1 MRAQD
6 PRPTREQEALAEMAA
21 TRVAPA
27 SAWIASL
34 VFLALTLS
42 GVTLE
47 VASLRRGSPFLG
59 GLETFPRPAE
69 LLERWQGEG
78 ALAANRQLRT
88 ALAALE
94 DRTGRESALS
104 RLLRPRAQ
112 RWLASRLG
120 YGNSQVIVGPSGR
133 LYFQT
138 AFDYLTGRSF
148 LEPRQFA
155 RRQRPGARYPAV
167 EPDPVPGLL
176 FLRDE
181 LAGRGIQLVFFPVPV
196 KEQIEPEGLSRR
208 ALDPGLLPENPSYRT
223 LVARLESAGLP
234 VFDALAE
241 LRAAA
246 LSGETVYLANDT
258 HWNPRGVEIAARGL
272 AEFLRRR
279 VTLPPLPGAGFV
291 RQPARLDFEG
301 DLKRLLG
308 LGELV
313 SPFADESV
321 EGLQLFAADGRPH
334 APLEVPSDI
343 LFLGDSYA
351 VVYTSQPGLQS
362 GAGIAEQLAFH
373 LDRPVRRLA
382 KAGANALADRAIWLR
397 TDPALLDG
405 TRVVIYEV
413 TARAFTAID
422 WQSATIHRPK
432 RRPS

>member
-1 MRAQD
+1 MSAQD
-6 PRPTREQEALAEMAA
+6 PRPTREQDALAEMAA

-27 SAWIASL
+27 MAWIASL

-42 GVTLE
+42 GAALE
-47 VASLRRGSPFLG
+47 VAAMRRGAPFLG
-59 GLETFPRPAE
+59 GLEAFPRPSA

-78 ALAANRQLRT
+78 ALAANRQLRL

-94 DRTGRESALS
+94 DRSGRESALS
-104 RLLRPRAQ
+104 HLLRPQAQ
-112 RWLASRLG
+112 RWLAGRLG

-138 AFDYLTGRSF
+138 AFDYLTGRGF
-148 LEPRQFA
+148 LEPDQLA
-155 RRQRPGARYPAV
+155 RRQRPGARYPSPQ
-167 EPDPVPGLL
+167 PDPVPGLL

-181 LAGRGIQLVFFPVPV
+181 LAERGVQLVFFPVPV
-196 KEQIEPEGLSRR
+196 KEQIEPQGLARR
-208 ALDPGLLPENPSYRT
+208 AIDPAVLPENPSYRA

-246 LSGETVYLANDT
+246 LAGETVYLANDT

-279 VTLPPLPGAGFV
+279 VALPPSPSAGFV
-291 RQPARLDFEG
+291 SQPLRLDFEG

-308 LGELV
+308 LGGLA

-321 EGLQLFAADGRPH
+321 EAPQLFAADGRPH
-334 APLEVPSDI
+334 DPLATPADV
-343 LFLGDSYA
+343 LFLGDSYT

-362 GAGIAEQLAFH
+362 GAGIAERLAFH

-397 TDPALLDG
+397 TDRSVLDG

-413 TARAFTAID
+413 TARAFSAID
-422 WQSATIHRPK
+422 WQSATINRPK

>member
-6 PRPTREQEALAEMAA
+6 PRPTREQAALAEMAA
-21 TRVAPA
+21 TRIAPA
-27 SAWIASL
+27 TAWIASVL
-34 VFLALTLS
+34 FLALTLS
-42 GVTLE
+42 GVALE
-47 VASLRRGSPFLG
+47 VAAVRRGNPFLG
-59 GLETFPRPAE
+59 GLESFPGPAE

-78 ALAANRQLRT
+78 PLAANRQLRT

-94 DRTGRESALS
+94 DRAGRESALS
-104 RLLRPRAQ
+104 HLLRPRAQ

-120 YGNSQVIVGPSGR
+120 YGNSQVVVGPSGR

-138 AFDYLTGRSF
+138 AFDYLTGRGF
-148 LEPRQFA
+148 LAPEQLA
-155 RRQRPGARYPAV
+155 RRQRPGARYPSPQ
-167 EPDPVPGLL
+167 PDPVPGLL

-196 KEQIEPEGLSRR
+196 KEQIEPEGLSLRT
-208 ALDPGLLPENPSYRT
+208 LDPAVLPENPSYRA

-246 LSGETVYLANDT
+246 LAGETVYLANDT
-258 HWNPRGVEIAARGL
+258 HWNPRGVEIAARAL

-279 VTLPPLPGAGFV
+279 VALPPLPGAGFV
-291 RQPARLDFEG
+291 RRPARLDFEG

-308 LGELV
+308 LGGLV

-321 EGLQLFAADGRPH
+321 EGLQLFAADGRPY
-334 APLEVPSDI
+334 APLEVPADI

-397 TDPALLDG
+397 TDRSVLDG

-413 TARAFTAID
+413 TARAFSAID
-422 WQSATIHRPK
+422 WQSATINRPPRK
-432 RRPS
+432 PS